1 MRSVLALGFACW
13 LSACATSTQH
23 HAPDRILVGGVV
35 WTADEARPR
44 ATAIAIRGEH
54 IAAVGSDAELLAL
67 RGPDTVVEPLDGAL
81 VCPGFIDSHLHFLQR
96 EQVQID
102 DDDTLDEVA
111 ERVKSY
117 AAARPSQPWIT
128 GRGWGYALFPARFP
142 HRRYLDAMLPDR
154 PLVLSERDGHMSVC
168 NTRALA
174 LAGITRDTLDP
185 EHGRIV
191 RDAEGE
197 PTGELQESAMG
208 LVGQLVPAASDEE
221 LYASYLALQ
230 DRAASFGL
238 TSVCNANFSE
248 RALELIERARA
259 EGKLKLR
266 FRYAVPFEADASDAD
281 FGRWKALEARF
292 PPEWVSFG
300 CAKGMLDGVV
310 DARTAAMFEPFT
322 NGENGIAMWEQ
333 GALDAT
339 AERYDRAGFQ
349 LLFHAIGDRAVS
361 MGLSAFEHVQRAT
374 GPRDR
379 RPRIEHAEVVRDA
392 DLPRFVATGAIA
404 STQALFAT
412 PDATTLE
419 NYSPLLGPERA
430 RIANAFSRFDD
441 AGVRQAFGS
450 DFPVFSMEVRTG
462 LYVACARKT
471 LAGTPA
477 EGYFPEFAL
486 TPEAALRHFTLDGA
500 YANHWEHN
508 RGSLTPGKLAD
519 LVVLSTD
526 ILSGPPE
533 RLLTTRVLAT
543 YIGGRPSYRAPQ

>member
-1 MRSVLALGFACW
+1 
-13 LSACATSTQH
+13 
-23 HAPDRILVGGVV
+23 
-35 WTADEARPR
+35 
-44 ATAIAIRGEH
+44 
-54 IAAVGSDAELLAL
+54 
-67 RGPDTVVEPLDGAL
+67 
-81 VCPGFIDSHLHFLQR
+81 
-96 EQVQID
+96 
-102 DDDTLDEVA
+102 
-111 ERVKSY
+111 VKAY

-128 GRGWGYALFPARFP
+128 GRGWGYALFPERVP
-142 HRRYLDAMLPDR
+142 HRRHLDAMLPDR

-174 LAGITRDTLDP
+174 LAGITRDTPDP

-191 RDAEGE
+191 RDAQGE

-208 LVGQLVPAASDEE
+208 LVGQLVPAASDDE
-221 LYASYLALQ
+221 LYASFLELQ

-238 TSVCNANFSE
+238 TSVCNASFSA
-248 RALELIERARA
+248 RALDLIERARA

-266 FRYAVPFEADASDAD
+266 FRYAIPFEKDASDAD
-281 FGRWKALEARF
+281 FARWSALEARF
-292 PPEWVSFG
+292 PQEWVSFG

-333 GALDAT
+333 GALDAA
-339 AERYDRAGFQ
+339 AERYDRAGYQ

-361 MGLSAFEHVQRAT
+361 IGLSAFEHVQRT
-374 GPRDR
+374 VGPRDR
-379 RPRIEHAEVVRDA
+379 RPRIEHAEVVRDT
-392 DLPRFVATGAIA
+392 DLPRFVATGSIA

-430 RIANAFSRFDD
+430 RIANAFSRFDA

-471 LAGTPA
+471 LAGVPA
-477 EGYFPEFAL
+477 DGYFPEFRI
-486 TPEAALRHFTLDGA
+486 TPEAALRHFTIDGA
-500 YANHWEHN
+500 YANYWERD
-508 RGSLTPGKLAD
+508 RGSLTTGKLAD
-519 LVVLSTD
+519 LVILSSD

-533 RLLTTRVLAT
+533 LLLKTRVLAT
-543 YIGGRPSYRAPQ
+543 YVGGRPSYRAP